1 MFIDS
6 TEELAQNKLLL
17 LYIIDKSDAPLTNGE
32 ITEFVLEN
40 NYMNYFLVQQFLS
53 ELIES
58 KFIEYTKKEG
68 KERYTI
74 LKKGKLTLNYF
85 INKIPNEVKKDID
98 IKFQVKKEEIERE
111 TQIIGDYYK
120 KGKNEYVVNLKLV
133 EKDSTL
139 FSLYLNV
146 VSSQQAKMICD
157 NWKSSPDKV
166 YQEILNT
173 LIK

>member
-17 LYIIDKSDAPLTNGE
+17 LYIIDKSEIPLTNGE

-53 ELIES
+53 ELVDS
-58 KFIEYTKKEG
+58 KFIEYSKKED
-68 KERYTI
+68 KERYTQ
-74 LKKGKLTLNYF
+74 LKKGELTLNYF
-85 INKIPNEVKKDID
+85 LHKIPNEIKKDINE
-98 IKFQVKKEEIERE
+98 KFEVKKEETKRE
-111 TQIIGDYYK
+111 TQIIGDYFK
-120 KGKNEYVVNLKLV
+120 KNENEYVVNLKLV
-133 EKDSTL
+133 ERDCTL

-146 VSSQQAKMICD
+146 VSSEQAKMICD
-157 NWKSSPDKV
+157 NWKTSPDKV

>member
-85 INKIPNEVKKDID
+85 IHKIPNEVKEGID

-146 VSSQQAKMICD
+146 VSSQQAKMICN

>member
-17 LYIIDKSDAPLTNGE
+17 LYIIDKSEIPLTNGE

-53 ELIES
+53 ELTRS
-58 KFIEYTKKEG
+58 KFIEYSRKEE

-74 LKKGKLTLNYF
+74 LKKGKLTLDYF
-85 INKIPNEVKKDID
+85 IHRIPIKIKNDID
-98 IKFQVKKEEIERE
+98 KKIEMKKEELKRK
-111 TQIIGDYYK
+111 TQIIGDYFK
-120 KGKNEYVVNLKLV
+120 KNKNEYVVNLKLV

-139 FSLYLNV
+139 FSLCINV
-146 VSSQQAKMICD
+146 VSSKQAKMICD
-157 NWKSSPDKV
+157 NWKSNPDKI